1 MVQFNVLS
9 GKQAGTQWVAR
20 RFPVRV
26 GRSQEADLVLEDAGV
41 WQEHFELRF
50 ERGHGYVIRATPD
63 ALTRVNGETLAEG
76 LLRNGDV
83 LDLGAVRLQFWLAA
97 TKPAGLATREWATWL
112 LVGAM
117 SLGQVALIYFLLSL

>member
-1 MVQFNVLS
+1 MIQFNILT
-9 GKQAGTQWVAR
+9 GRKAGIHWVAR

-26 GRSQEADLVLEDAGV
+26 GRSPASDLVLEDDGV
-41 WQEHFELRF
+41 WNEHFELRF
-50 ERGHGYVIRATPD
+50 ERGKGFLMRSAPD
-63 ALTRVNGETLAEG
+63 ALVRVNGESLAEG

-97 TKPAGLATREWATWL
+97 SKPAGLVAREWATWL

-117 SLGQVALIYFLLSL
+117 TLGQVALIYFLLSL